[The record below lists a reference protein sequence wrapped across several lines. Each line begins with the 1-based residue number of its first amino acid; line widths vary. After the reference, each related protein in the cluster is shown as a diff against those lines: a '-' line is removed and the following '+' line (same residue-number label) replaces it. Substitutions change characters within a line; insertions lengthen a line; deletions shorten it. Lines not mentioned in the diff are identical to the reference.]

1 MSWNDASPMKQS
13 WPMRW
18 TSRTSV
24 GLKADLA
31 QFLKIFDASADR
43 EIAGVVDG
51 RFSSK
56 RLSLLVVLLDA
67 GFFVIDVQRGH
78 DAVGDDA
85 GAEPTRCAP
94 DDLTVEH
101 QAHLTGPAE
110 IEVLPDHL
118 LEEDAS
124 RHRLIEHLGERKL
137 GLQDGE
143 RIAIAGDAITCT
155 SYPLPAFLAHSQPG
169 HWRNISVDRGIHR
182 DGQPLLFLLR

>member
-24 GLKADLA
+24 GLKADLP

-43 EIAGVVDG
+43 EFAGVVDG

-78 DAVGDDA
+78 DTPSVM
-85 GAEPTRCAP
+85 TRVRNRP
-94 DDLTVEH
+94 GVRRMTLRSNTKLT
-101 QAHLTGPAE
+101 
-110 IEVLPDHL
+110 
-118 LEEDAS
+118 
-124 RHRLIEHLGERKL
+124 
-137 GLQDGE
+137 
-143 RIAIAGDAITCT
+143 
-155 SYPLPAFLAHSQPG
+155 
-169 HWRNISVDRGIHR
+169 
-182 DGQPLLFLLR
+182 